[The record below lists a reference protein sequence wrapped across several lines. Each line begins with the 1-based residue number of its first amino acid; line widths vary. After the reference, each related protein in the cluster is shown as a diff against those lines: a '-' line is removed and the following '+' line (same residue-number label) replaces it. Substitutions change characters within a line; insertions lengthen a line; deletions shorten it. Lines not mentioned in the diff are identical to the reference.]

1 MVPTDESLLAQYKQG
16 DLRAFHTL
24 VQRYTT
30 PIFNLTLRL
39 LRDPME
45 AENTTQET
53 FLLVVTSLDRVR
65 LDIPFKPYLF
75 RIAVNLCRDWA
86 RKRQPLLFSDLD
98 RTSRGHEDG
107 GESEATSETIA
118 DDAPPLWE
126 RLEKEELAA
135 RLHLA
140 METLSPSYQTVLTLR
155 YIENF
160 TYEEIAQA
168 LNVPL
173 NTVRTQIRRAKHIL
187 KSKLEKDSVP
197 VREHNGFVHAPTSEG
212 RF

>member
-30 PIFNLTLRL
+30 PIYNLTLRL

-53 FLLVVTSLDRVR
+53 FLRVVTSLDRVR

-75 RIAVNLCRDWA
+75 RIAVNLCRDLA

-98 RTSRGHEDG
+98 GTSRGREDG

-126 RLEKEELAA
+126 RLEREELAA
-135 RLHLA
+135 RLH
-140 METLSPSYQTVLTLR
+140 MSMDTLPPAYQTVLTLR

-173 NTVRTQIRRAKHIL
+173 NTVRTQLRRAKQIL

-197 VREHNGFVHAPTSEG
+197 VREHNGLVNARTSGG